1 MALETDPRIVISA
14 TACRF
19 ADADSPEA
27 LWANVLEGRRSFR
40 AIPPAR
46 LDLSAYDK
54 TVVGEV
60 DSITPVL
67 AGLLTNWTFDRE
79 WFQIPKQT
87 FVSTDL
93 SHWLALELAAEAI
106 KSIGGVGRLPKERT
120 AVIVA
125 NTLTGEFSRASTMR
139 MRLPFFENL
148 LALALEEAAVDDLTM
163 HMTQT
168 RFSQLVRQRLTEPSE
183 DTLAGSLAN
192 TIAGRIANFFD
203 LRGGAYS
210 VDGACSSSLL
220 AISNGASLIETG
232 QADAVLVGA
241 VDLSLDPFELVG
253 FSRNGALARRRMC
266 VFDKNSNGFW
276 PGEGGAVALLVR
288 AGTAVRHGIPIRA
301 FLSGWG
307 MSTDGAGGLTRP
319 TIDGQL
325 LACKR
330 AYEKAAIDPSAVAY
344 IEAHGTGTAIG
355 DPVEVRALAK
365 LREDARNP
373 LPIGSIKANIGHT
386 KAAAGMAGLIK
397 AIAVLETEVIPPH
410 VGCEVPHACFRET
423 GDKLYPQSSATPT
436 KEGPPIVGVSSFG
449 FGGINVHVVLEQ
461 AARKFQS
468 GGPPG
473 PPHRPLARD
482 CEVFLFSAIDRD
494 GLRRSLVA
502 CNSVAEGLSLAE
514 LGDLA
519 GKLAYQKD
527 VSHPWRLGFAAESAL
542 EFRQKIQQALLAV
555 ETLAVGS
562 SNGIHLS
569 INQAKKRIAFL
580 FPGQAAPIRPI
591 AGMWAGRFPELSR
604 EEQSLSVEEGNT
616 QTANA
621 QTAIVQASLTTF
633 RLLEKLGVGASV
645 AAGHS
650 VGELAALA
658 WGGALADEDAISLA
672 VKRGDIMGRHG
683 KPGGGMVR
691 LQGSYQQ
698 AVAIAVAS
706 GCEIACRNGIDEF
719 VLAGPRQSISAAIGQ
734 GRKHEVELSSLNVSH
749 AFHSHAMDDASLV
762 FAKFMEGV
770 HLHEPTGRIISSVSG
785 SCITSASEAKALLA
799 EQLTSPVLFDAVL
812 QSLRHSA
819 DIVID
824 IGPGAGLSRLS
835 SRAGFV
841 SVGVDGFGETLT
853 PLMDAL
859 SMLHA
864 SGCDIH
870 AKLLYPTGS
879 FRAVELSDR
888 KAFLSNP
895 CGFEIQDIVRP
906 APDCHDDNCDRVVEH
921 TGPVAPG
928 NASFVD
934 IVRECVAREADL
946 DANSISEDAKFLS
959 DLHLNSLTVSRIA
972 LRAAQQCGAVRLSN
986 PTEFA
991 DTTPRIL
998 ARALEELLA
1007 FPADA
1012 PPERIAGAAQWVAAY
1027 TVTFEAVE
1035 LPASNPPKVAWDM
1048 EDGNDCRILRILG
1061 PFDTMAAHQLV
1072 ADLQIAERSKVAR
1085 IAILH
1090 AGAPISG
1097 FCRSII
1103 LEHVFSTLVL
1113 IDIKSASINDPRIR
1127 RILDNA
1133 SPGVSE
1139 FRLTE
1144 HALETALFRSRALT
1158 SSNLPFRASAEVILA
1173 IGCAKG
1179 IGFDCLTSF
1188 VGAGQKIVFVGRTAG
1203 NEKEVQAILENAR
1216 HMDLDCEYIQ
1226 ADVTQTAE
1234 VRRLKQQLECAG
1246 MRANMLLYAPAI
1258 NQPTPFSRIDP
1269 GVLEATLGP
1278 KVAGL
1283 GNVLQA
1289 FGGDLS
1295 HIIVFGSIIG
1305 RLGLEGEA
1313 HYALANAMQSSLLEE
1328 FSTATP
1334 DCKCLS
1340 IEWTVWGAG
1349 GMGERLGTIERL
1361 EALGIEPVSVSDARR
1376 VFCDLVT
1383 RGVSGTVCLTSRFG
1397 RAPASFIGRS
1407 EIPFLRFVDTVL
1419 LDYPGVE
1426 IVAETKVSHG
1436 SDPYLGDH
1444 VIDGIAVFPGV
1455 MALEAMAQ
1463 VAVCL
1468 TGGERPAQVSNVKFM
1483 RAISITSGSSRRLRI
1498 AVCRLWSGH
1507 VKAAI
1512 FADDDAFA
1520 VPFAS
1525 AVFSAH
1531 ESPIHPAAPATAT
1544 FLPSVAA
1551 LYGSLFF
1558 AKGRFQR
1565 VATIDALSSRF
1576 IAASMRAEEKRPWFG
1591 AFLPQG
1597 ISLWDPGAADAL
1609 LHVLQATVPG
1619 HRVVPTGIEII
1630 QVLSLVPPVRLVAR
1644 ENWAR
1649 EKEFSFDIWG
1659 IGQSDE
1665 TVLYFGDARFR
1676 GIAPHNWCAAVD
1688 ADLDLLGPVIERMVR
1703 ESISGEDTSATLF
1716 LCPNMDRAQR
1726 RKRALER
1733 IGIDYQIGHGCDG
1746 RPLLKE
1752 PDGHVGLAHC
1762 GDMTLAVRSRQLVAC
1777 DIEALHEADGRHGD
1791 APTLEWAVSE
1801 VSRKLDHGR
1810 TALSRSVREKFD
1822 APLRLGDQI
1831 FHLKFSSRGKQYV
1844 LAVGIRSPEI
1854 LTSLQRSAVA
1864 QP

>member
-1 MALETDPRIVISA
+1 MALETDPRIAISA
-14 TACRF
+14 TACRY

-40 AIPPAR
+40 SIPPTR

-54 TVVGEV
+54 TIVGEV

-67 AGLLTNWTFDRE
+67 AGLLTNWNFDRE
-79 WFQIPKQT
+79 RFQIPKQT

-106 KSIGGVGRLPKERT
+106 ELIGGVGRLPKERT
-120 AVIVA
+120 AVIIA

-148 LALALEEAAVDDLTM
+148 LALALEEAAVDDLTLN
-163 HMTQT
+163 MTRM
-168 RFSQLVRQRLTEPSE
+168 RFSQLARQRLAEPCE
-183 DTLAGSLAN
+183 DTLAGSLSN

-220 AISNGASLIETG
+220 AISNAASLIETG

-288 AGTAVRHGIPIRA
+288 AGTAVRYDIPIRA

-307 MSTDGAGGLTRP
+307 MSTDGVGGLTRP
-319 TIDGQL
+319 TADGQL

-344 IEAHGTGTAIG
+344 IEAHGTGTAVG

-386 KAAAGMAGLIK
+386 KAAAGMASLIK
-397 AIAVLETEVIPPH
+397 AIAVLETEIIPPH
-410 VGCEVPHACFRET
+410 VGCEVPNACFRET
-423 GDKLYPQSSATPT
+423 GDKLYPQSSATPI

-461 AARKFQS
+461 AARKFKPS
-468 GGPPG
+468 GNRHSPP
-473 PPHRPLARD
+473 ARD

-494 GLRRSLVA
+494 ALRRSLVA
-502 CNSVAEGLSLAE
+502 CNAVADELSLAE
-514 LGDLA
+514 LADLA
-519 GKLAYQKD
+519 GKLAHQKE
-527 VSHPWRLGFAAESAL
+527 VSHPWRLGFAAGNAL
-542 EFRQKIQQALLAV
+542 ELRQKVEQALLAV
-555 ETLAVGS
+555 ETIAVGS

-580 FPGQAAPIRPI
+580 FPGQAAPIRSI
-591 AGMWAGRFPELSR
+591 AGMWVRRFPELCR
-604 EEQSLSVEEGNT
+604 GERRLAVEEGNT
-616 QTANA
+616 KTANA
-621 QTAIVQASLTTF
+621 QMAIVQASLTTL
-633 RLLEKLGVGASV
+633 RLLEKLGVSASV

-650 VGELAALA
+650 VGELTALA

-683 KPGGGMVR
+683 KPGGGMAR
-691 LQGSYQQ
+691 LQGGYQQ
-698 AVAIAVAS
+698 AVVIAAAS

-719 VLAGPRQSISAAIGQ
+719 VLAGPQQSISAAIRQ
-734 GRKHEVELSSLNVSH
+734 ARKHEVELSTLDVSN

-762 FAKFMEGV
+762 FASIMESV
-770 HLHEPTGRIISSVSG
+770 HLHEPTGTIISSVSG
-785 SCITSASEAKALLA
+785 SCITSASQAKALLA
-799 EQLTSPVLFDAVL
+799 EQLTRPVLFDAVL

-819 DIVID
+819 DIVVD
-824 IGPGAGLSRLS
+824 IGPGTGLSRLS
-835 SRAGFV
+835 SRAGLV
-841 SVGVDGFGETLT
+841 SVGVDGFGESLA

-859 SMLHA
+859 SMLH
-864 SGCDIH
+864 SNGCDIH
-870 AKLLYPTGS
+870 AKLLYPTDS
-879 FRAVELSDR
+879 FRAIELSER

-895 CGFEIQDIVRP
+895 CGFDIHDIVRP
-906 APDCHDDNCDRVVEH
+906 APDYREENGDCVVEH
-921 TGPVAPG
+921 TGPVVLG
-928 NASFVD
+928 NTSLVD
-934 IVRECVAREADL
+934 IVRGCVARAADL

-991 DTTPRIL
+991 DATPRIL

-1012 PPERIAGAAQWVAAY
+1012 PPKRIAGAAQWVAAY
-1027 TVTFEAVE
+1027 SVTFEAVE
-1035 LPASNPPKVAWDM
+1035 LPFSNPLEVAWEM

-1061 PFDTMAAHQLV
+1061 PFDTVAAHQLV
-1072 ADLQIAERSKVAR
+1072 ADLQLAERSKIAR

-1090 AGAPISG
+1090 ADAPISG

-1133 SPGVSE
+1133 SPGFSE
-1139 FRLTE
+1139 FRFTE
-1144 HALETALFRSRALT
+1144 HALETALFRPCALT
-1158 SSNLPFRASAEVILA
+1158 SNNLPVRASAEVILA

-1188 VGAGQKIVFVGRTAG
+1188 VRAGQKIVFVGRTAG

-1216 HMDLDCEYIQ
+1216 RMDLACEYIQ

-1234 VRRLKQQLECAG
+1234 VGRLKQHLECAG
-1246 MRANMLLYAPAI
+1246 MRPSMLLYAPAI
-1258 NQPTPFSRIDP
+1258 NQPTPFSRIDS

-1289 FGGDLS
+1289 FGGYLS

-1361 EALGIEPVSVSDARR
+1361 EARGIEPVSVSDAQRA
-1376 VFCDLVT
+1376 FCDLVT
-1383 RGVSGTVCLTSRFG
+1383 RGVSGTVCVTSRFG

-1463 VAVCL
+1463 AAVCL
-1468 TGGERPAQVSNVKFM
+1468 TGGERLAQVSNVKFM

-1498 AVCRLWSGH
+1498 AVCRLWSGD

-1512 FADDDAFA
+1512 FADDDEFA

-1525 AVFSAH
+1525 AVFSADGT
-1531 ESPIHPAAPATAT
+1531 PIHPAAPASAT

-1551 LYGSLFF
+1551 PYGSLFF

-1576 IAASMRAEEKRPWFG
+1576 IAASMRAEDKRPWFG

-1597 ISLWDPGAADAL
+1597 LSLWDPGAADAL

-1619 HRVVPTGIEII
+1619 HRVVPTGIETI
-1630 QVLSLVPPVRLVAR
+1630 QVRSPVSPVRLVAR

-1665 TVLYFGDARFR
+1665 TVLYFSDARFR

-1703 ESISGEDTSATLF
+1703 ESTAGEHTSATLF

-1762 GDMTLAVRSRQLVAC
+1762 GDMTLAVRSRQPVAC
-1777 DIEALHEADGRHGD
+1777 DLEALHEADGRYGD

-1801 VSRKLDHGR
+1801 VSRKLDQGR

-1831 FHLKFSSRGKQYV
+1831 FHLKFSIRGKQYV
-1844 LAVGIRSPEI
+1844 LAVGVQPSEI
-1854 LTSLQRSAVA
+1854 LTSLQRSAAA
-1864 QP
+1864 QPQ